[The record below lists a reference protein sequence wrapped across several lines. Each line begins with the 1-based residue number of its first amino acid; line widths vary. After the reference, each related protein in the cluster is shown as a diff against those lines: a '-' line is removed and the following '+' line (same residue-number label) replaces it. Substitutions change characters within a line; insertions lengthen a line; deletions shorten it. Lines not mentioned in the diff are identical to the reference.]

1 MGGGGGGGDSPGRPP
16 GLSCSFDLQ
25 SPLNDVALRPQKP

>member
-1 MGGGGGGGDSPGRPP
+1 MWGGVGGGGVSPGRPP

-25 SPLNDVALRPQKP
+25 SSLNDVELRPH